1 MDIFKKIIK
10 INWLYTVY
18 FNFHY
23 LPLKQAVKLPIFLYK
38 PKLLKCKG
46 KIIIDSD
53 KIKTGMIRFGEY
65 IVSLYPNSGIV
76 WENHGGKMVFKGGCI
91 IGNSSVISIGEK
103 GYCLLGDNFRAT
115 SGLKLTSHHSVSFGE
130 NVLIAWDVLVMDT
143 SFHRLK
149 DRDGNFK
156 NKGYAPISIGKN
168 NWITTRCMI
177 LSGTKTPDYCTLGAG
192 CILNKDYSGY
202 PTHILL
208 AGNPI
213 EIKTRDVWIDLTD
226 HDIVDYI

>member
-1 MDIFKKIIK
+1 MNIFKKIFQ
-10 INWLYTVY
+10 INWPCTVY

-38 PKLLKCKG
+38 PKLLICKG
-46 KIIIDSD
+46 EIIIESD
-53 KIKTGMIRFGEY
+53 KIKRGMIRFGEY

-76 WENHGGKMVFKGGCI
+76 WENHGGKMVFKGSCI
-91 IGNSSVISIGEK
+91 IGNSSAISIGER
-103 GYCLLGDNFRAT
+103 GICTIGNNFRANAN
-115 SGLKLTSHHSVSFGE
+115 LKLTSHYNITFGE
-130 NVLIAWDVLVMDT
+130 NALIAWDLIVMDT

-149 DRDGNFK
+149 DMNGNFK
-156 NKGYAPISIGKN
+156 NKGFAPVIIGKN

-177 LSGTKTPDYCTLGAG
+177 LSGTQTPDYCSIGAG
-192 CILNKDYSGY
+192 SILNKDYSTF
-202 PTHILL
+202 PPHILL

-213 EIKTRDVWIDLTD
+213 EIKATGVWIDLTD